1 MTRVAIARARV
12 TINRRGNHHWEQESD
27 ARVWKEAKRLLDH
40 RIIDRVSSTCGRFV
54 VAFEREKILEEV
66 LSKENDGMTRVRRDE
81 QRREVSLSGGDAANS
96 HIICSLL
103 IHWTQQ

>member
-1 MTRVAIARARV
+1 MLQLKPTGKSSLGAEAWR
-12 TINRRGNHHWEQESD
+12 ESD

-66 LSKENDGMTRVRRDE
+66 LEGERRDDE
-81 QRREVSLSGGDAANS
+81 GPKRRAKEGSLPKWRGCG
-96 HIICSLL
+96 
-103 IHWTQQ
+103 Q